1 MSMFADIASWALLVG
16 GAVFVV
22 AGGIGLI
29 RLPDFYCR
37 MHAAGLVDTMGAGL
51 IVAGLAIQAGFTQ
64 VTIKLGM
71 ILVFLFFTSPTATH
85 AVAHAARV
93 GGLKPWTRDK
103 TADDGAARD
112 GQENGGREN
121 GGQGNDGQG
130 NDGQGNDGKDGA

>member
-1 MSMFADIASWALLVG
+1 MSPVADIASWALLIG

-29 RLPDFYCR
+29 RLPDFYSR

-64 VTIKLGM
+64 VTIKLGL

-93 GGLKPWTRDK
+93 GGLKPWAKDK
-103 TADDGAARD
+103 TPDGEAARD
-112 GQENGGREN
+112 GEDGRES
-121 GGQGNDGQG
+121 G
-130 NDGQGNDGKDGA
+130 GKDGA

>member
-1 MSMFADIASWALLVG
+1 MSLIADIASWTLLVG

-22 AGGIGLI
+22 AGGIGLV
-29 RLPDFYCR
+29 RLPDFYSR

-64 VTIKLGM
+64 VTIKLGL

-93 GGLKPWTRDK
+93 GGLKPWTKGK
-103 TADDGAARD
+103 TADGETVRGDED
-112 GQENGGREN
+112 GRES
-121 GGQGNDGQG
+121 G
-130 NDGQGNDGKDGA
+130 GKDGA